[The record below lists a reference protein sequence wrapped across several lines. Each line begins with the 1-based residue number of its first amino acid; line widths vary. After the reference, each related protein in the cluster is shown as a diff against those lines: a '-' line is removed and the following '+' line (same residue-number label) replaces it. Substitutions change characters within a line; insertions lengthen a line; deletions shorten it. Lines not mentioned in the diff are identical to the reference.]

1 MKSVKLRD
9 LADGCF
15 MPWLEDAMDGMT
27 TYELAKAVNKGD
39 PDSFA
44 AKAYAWR
51 HKGVLPKLR
60 SFADLCEALEDGG
73 AYVVPASTMR
83 ALMDAMRYAR
93 RNGWR
98 R

>member
-1 MKSVKLRD
+1 
-9 LADGCF
+9 
-15 MPWLEDAMDGMT
+15 MT
-27 TYELAKAVNKGD
+27 AHR
-39 PDSFA
+39 P
-44 AKAYAWR
+44 
-51 HKGVLPKLR
+51 
-60 SFADLCEALEDGG
+60 FADLCEALEDGG

>member
-9 LADGCF
+9 LAGGGF

-27 TYELAKAVNKGD
+27 TYELAKVVNKGD

-51 HKGVLPKLR
+51 HRGVLPKLQ

-73 AYVVPASTMR
+73 AYVVPASTIR
-83 ALMDAMRYAR
+83 TLMDAMRYAR